1 MQLTFNDKIALV
13 TGAGRGIGRAI
24 AENFAKSGIKVI
36 CVSQSENS
44 CGSAAE
50 AIRENGGQAEALA
63 VDVGDREAVKAACA
77 QLLEKHGNIDILV
90 NNAGITKD
98 GLHLRMSED
107 DWEQVIQTNLN
118 SCFYWVKGLLQPMTR
133 KRWGRIINMTSCV
146 ALMGNAGQ
154 TNYCAAKAGMIGY
167 TKALAREIASRNI
180 TVNAIAPGFIATD
193 MTNALNDEQKAGISK
208 NIPLKRFGEVADIA
222 STTSFL
228 ASEEAGYITGQV
240 FSVDG
245 GMVM

>member
-1 MQLTFNDKIALV
+1 MQLTFNDKTAVV

-24 AENFAKSGIKVI
+24 AETLASCGVKVI
-36 CVSQSENS
+36 CVSRSESS
-44 CGSAAE
+44 CGAAAE
-50 AIRENGGQAEALA
+50 AIQAGGGQAEALA
-63 VDVGDREAVKAACA
+63 VDVGDRAAVKEACA
-77 QLLEKHGNIDILV
+77 KLLETYGNIDILI

-107 DWEQVIQTNLN
+107 DWEQVVQTNLN

-133 KRWGRIINMTSCV
+133 KRWGRIINMSSCV
-146 ALMGNAGQ
+146 SLIGNAGQ
-154 TNYCAAKAGMIGY
+154 TNYCAAKAGMNGY
-167 TKALAREIASRNI
+167 TKALAREVASRNI

-193 MTNALNDEQKAGISK
+193 MTDALNDEQKAAISK

-222 STTSFL
+222 NTTAFL
-228 ASEEAGYITGQV
+228 ASEEASYITGQI